1 MPIINKQN
9 ELNNCMQLYPEL
21 QSKEELEDLIYR
33 VSSTTID
40 ELYKQSKNDSE
51 NKFKFKSHKL
61 NTEDVIDIGIS
72 SDLPFG
78 SFCKSIVI
86 DPLNLF
92 FKDLKKI
99 KIINDYTYFTTNVAD
114 QLISRIWE
122 LSYKTL
128 IDELKTLKNEQ
139 LLIGK
144 TEEAR
149 FAYFHDVLLKN
160 DEYIEYLLDDNQQLS
175 STLRIIINRTLK
187 NILAILHRT
196 QAEWNNLLNQFHINN
211 DAKLTLIDVGMG
223 DTHQDGKTV
232 CTLHFSD
239 GSRIMYKPRNL
250 EVDQAFQDFLKFL
263 NTKRITE
270 FNTVNFFSSSS
281 DGWMEFISQKECTEE
296 KQINEFYKK
305 TGQYLAILYIL
316 NANDI
321 HYENIIAHGENP
333 ILIDLESLFVPKPNH
348 YFEEFDS
355 SFQKAQEFL
364 NTSVNSIALLPTE
377 ITRSIDGTDLYADL
391 GGVSFNKKQI
401 SPYKSVILNNKNLES
416 MDFSLK
422 NLELE
427 PKHNNPVLNG
437 TTLEAYDYIQ
447 DIQDGFK
454 SMYEWAI
461 ENKEELVSKIQQLFT
476 GKRIRFINK
485 STMFYSKL
493 LDMSTYPIFSKNSFY
508 KKLLFH
514 RVGLDGF
521 KSGHPF
527 LKHEYNDLLNMDV
540 PYFSAITNTKNIYN
554 SNGDDIGDI
563 LNDTPLERCLT
574 KINNL
579 SLTDLSKQLKL
590 IETSFLNKRKGH
602 EDCTKISFVQE
613 KSNHPKYTINYHSY
627 LKSAKNI
634 GDHLINEMITADE
647 NGYWIAPSLEGEQE
661 NIWSPGL
668 VSLDLYSG
676 NAGISI
682 FLAQLY
688 SCTGE
693 MKYKDAAY
701 KAIEPIRKF
710 ITELEENSQLPFPL
724 GVFSG
729 TSGYLYALYKTGI
742 LLGNTELENLFFDNI
757 DKLKS
762 FVIKDKTFDVIG
774 GVTGTIHMLLNI
786 AANCHVTKNK
796 NHLIRL
802 SIELEKHL
810 HQHPVFK
817 DQGKIYAGFSHG
829 IAGIMSCYALLYK
842 NTKKPI
848 YKNIA
853 VELRDKLNNFYSP
866 VQQNWYNSNQNND
879 ISNGWCH
886 GAPGILLSFLICMEC
901 GIEIDDTYVRIAINS
916 TKDKALGNN
925 ITYCHGDLGTL
936 SILERC
942 ANQLN
947 DSVLSSQV
955 ELTFECLHQQY
966 LKEIVSKNTIRHSYS
981 FSLMIGITGAGLAL
995 INKVNKIKT
1004 NILWIN

>member
-1 MPIINKQN
+1 MPIINKKN

-40 ELYKQSKNDSE
+40 ELYEKSKNE
-51 NKFKFKSHKL
+51 NKINFKYYKL

-92 FKDLKKI
+92 FKDLKEI
-99 KIINDYTYFTTNVAD
+99 KIINNYTYFTKNVAD

-128 IDELKTLKNEQ
+128 IDELKILKNER
-139 LLIGK
+139 LLIGE
-144 TEEAR
+144 TEETR
-149 FAYFHDVLLKN
+149 FTYFHDILLKN
-160 DEYIEYLLDDNQQLS
+160 DEYIEYLLNDNQELS
-175 STLRIIINRTLK
+175 NTLRIIINRSLK
-187 NILAILHRT
+187 NILTILHRT
-196 QAEWNNLLNQFHINN
+196 EAEWNNLLTRFCINN

-223 DTHQDGKTV
+223 DTHQNGKTV

-239 GSRIMYKPRNL
+239 DSRIMYKPRNL
-250 EVDQAFQDFLKFL
+250 EVDQAFQGFLKFL
-263 NTKRITE
+263 NKKKVSK
-270 FNTVNFFSSSS
+270 FNTVNFFSSGS

-305 TGQYLAILYIL
+305 TGQYLAILYVL

-333 ILIDLESLFVPKPNH
+333 MLIDLESLFVPKPNH

-364 NTSVNSIALLPTE
+364 HTSVNSIALLPTE
-377 ITRSIDGTDLYADL
+377 ITRSVNGTDLYADL
-391 GGVSFNKKQI
+391 GGVSFHKKQI

-447 DIQDGFK
+447 DIQNGFK
-454 SMYEWAI
+454 NMYEWAI
-461 ENKEELVSKIQQLFT
+461 ENKEELVCKIQQLFS

-493 LDMSTYPIFSKNSFY
+493 LDMSTYPIFSKSSFY

-521 KSGHPF
+521 KSGTPF
-527 LKHEYNDLLNMDV
+527 LKHEYYDLLNMDV
-540 PYFSAITNTKNIYN
+540 PYFSAITDKKKVYN
-554 SNGDDIGDI
+554 SNGDDMGDI
-563 LNDTPLERCLT
+563 LDNTPLERCLT
-574 KINNL
+574 KISNL

-590 IETSFLNKRKGH
+590 IEMSFLNKRKGH
-602 EDCTKISFVQE
+602 EDCTETSFIQV
-613 KSNHPKYTINYHSY
+613 KSSHLKHTINYHSY

-634 GDHLINEMITADE
+634 GDHLIDEMITVDE
-647 NGYWIAPSLEGEQE
+647 NAYWIASSLEGEQE

-688 SCTGE
+688 SYTGE
-693 MKYKDAAY
+693 IKYKDAAY
-701 KAIEPIRKF
+701 KAIEPVRKF
-710 ITELEENSQLPFPL
+710 IIELEDNSQLPFPL

-729 TSGYLYALYKTGI
+729 TSGYFYAIYKISI
-742 LLGNTELENLFFDNI
+742 LLEDTKLKEVFFDNI
-757 DKLKS
+757 DKIKS

-786 AANCHVTKNK
+786 AANCHDTKNK
-796 NHLIRL
+796 NHLIHL

-842 NTKKPI
+842 NTNIQI
-848 YKNIA
+848 YKNNA
-853 VELRDKLNNFYSP
+853 VELRDKLNTFYSP
-866 VQQNWYNSNQNND
+866 VQKNWYNSNQNSD

-901 GIEIDDTYVRIAINS
+901 GIEIDETYVKIAVNS
-916 TKDKALGNN
+916 TKGKGLGNN

-936 SILERC
+936 SILERY
-942 ANQLN
+942 ANQVN
-947 DSVLSSQV
+947 DSVVSSQV
-955 ELTFECLHQQY
+955 ELTFERLHQQY

-995 INKVNKIKT
+995 INKLNKIRT
-1004 NILWIN
+1004 NILWID

>member
-1 MPIINKQN
+1 MPIINKKN

-21 QSKEELEDLIYR
+21 QSTEELEDLIYR
-33 VSSTTID
+33 VSFTTID
-40 ELYKQSKNDSE
+40 ELYKKSENE
-51 NKFKFKSHKL
+51 NKFSFKFHNL
-61 NTEDVIDIGIS
+61 NTENVIDIGIS

-78 SFCKSIVI
+78 SFCKSIII
-86 DPLNLF
+86 DPLNRF

-99 KIINDYTYFTTNVAD
+99 KIINNYTYFTKNVAD

-128 IDELKTLKNEQ
+128 IHELKILKSEN
-139 LLIGK
+139 LLIGE
-144 TEEAR
+144 TEETR
-149 FAYFHDVLLKN
+149 FAYYHDFLLEDK
-160 DEYIEYLLDDNQQLS
+160 EYIEYILS
-175 STLRIIINRTLK
+175 ENKELSNILSLIINRSLK
-187 NILAILHRT
+187 NTLTILHRT
-196 QAEWNNLLNQFHINN
+196 EDEWNKLLTQFCINKN
-211 DAKLTLIDVGMG
+211 AKVTLIDVGMG
-223 DTHQDGKTV
+223 DTHQNGQTV

-239 GSRIMYKPRNL
+239 QSRIMYKPRNL
-250 EVDQAFQDFLKFL
+250 EVDQAFQEFLKFL
-263 NTKRITE
+263 NTKKVGK
-270 FNTVNFFSSSS
+270 FNTVNFFSSGS
-281 DGWMEFISQKECTEE
+281 DGWMEFISPKECTEG

-333 ILIDLESLFVPKPNH
+333 MLIDLESLFVPKPNH

-364 NTSVNSIALLPTE
+364 HTSVNSIALLPTE
-377 ITRSIDGTDLYADL
+377 ITRSVDGTDLYADL
-391 GGVSFNKKQI
+391 GGVSFHKKQI

-437 TTLEAYDYIQ
+437 ITLEAYDYIQ
-447 DIQDGFK
+447 DIRNGFK
-454 SMYEWAI
+454 NMYEWAI
-461 ENKEELVSKIQQLFT
+461 ENREELVSKIQQLFI

-493 LDMSTYPIFSKNSFY
+493 LDISTYPIFSKNSFY

-521 KSGHPF
+521 KSGNPF

-540 PYFSAITNTKNIYN
+540 PYFSAITDKKKVYN

-563 LNDTPLERCLT
+563 LNETPLERCLT
-574 KINNL
+574 KIDNL

-590 IETSFLNKRKGH
+590 IEMSFLNKRKGH
-602 EDCTKISFVQE
+602 EDCTKISFVQG
-613 KSNHPKYTINYHSY
+613 KSNHPKHTINYHSY
-627 LKSAKNI
+627 LKTAKNI

-647 NGYWIAPSLEGEQE
+647 NAYWIAPSLEGEQE

-693 MKYKDAAY
+693 VKYKDAAY
-701 KAIEPIRKF
+701 KAIEPVRKF
-710 ITELEENSQLPFPL
+710 IIELEENSQLPFPL

-729 TSGYLYALYKTGI
+729 TSGYFYAIYKTGI
-742 LLGNTELENLFFDNI
+742 FLEDTKLENLFFDNI

-796 NHLIRL
+796 NHLIHL

-810 HQHPVFK
+810 RQHPVFK
-817 DQGKIYAGFSHG
+817 DQGKLYAGFSHG
-829 IAGIMSCYALLYK
+829 IAGVMSCYALLYK
-842 NTKKPI
+842 NTKNRI
-848 YKNIA
+848 YKSN
-853 VELRDKLNNFYSP
+853 VLELRDKLNTFYSP
-866 VQQNWYNSNQNND
+866 VQKNWYNSNQNSD

-901 GIEIDDTYVRIAINS
+901 GIEIDEMYVKIAVNS

-936 SILERC
+936 SILERY

-955 ELTFECLHQQY
+955 ELTFERLHQRY

-995 INKVNKIKT
+995 INKLNKIRT
-1004 NILWIN
+1004 NILWID

>member
-1 MPIINKQN
+1 
-9 ELNNCMQLYPEL
+9 E
-21 QSKEELEDLIYR
+21 
-33 VSSTTID
+33 
-40 ELYKQSKNDSE
+40 
-51 NKFKFKSHKL
+51 
-61 NTEDVIDIGIS
+61 
-72 SDLPFG
+72 
-78 SFCKSIVI
+78 
-86 DPLNLF
+86 
-92 FKDLKKI
+92 
-99 KIINDYTYFTTNVAD
+99 
-114 QLISRIWE
+114 
-122 LSYKTL
+122 
-128 IDELKTLKNEQ
+128 
-139 LLIGK
+139 
-144 TEEAR
+144 TEETR
-149 FAYFHDVLLKN
+149 FAYYHHVLLEDK
-160 DEYIEYLLDDNQQLS
+160 EYIEYILS
-175 STLRIIINRTLK
+175 ENKELSNILSLIINRSLK
-187 NILAILHRT
+187 NTLTILHRT
-196 QAEWNNLLNQFHINN
+196 EDEWNKLLTQFCINKN
-211 DAKLTLIDVGMG
+211 AKVTLIDVGMG
-223 DTHQDGKTV
+223 DTHQNGQTV

-239 GSRIMYKPRNL
+239 QSRIMYKPRNL
-250 EVDQAFQDFLKFL
+250 EVDQAFQEFLKFL
-263 NTKRITE
+263 NTKKVGK
-270 FNTVNFFSSSS
+270 FNTVNFFSSGS
-281 DGWMEFISQKECTEE
+281 DGWMEFISPKECTEG

-333 ILIDLESLFVPKPNH
+333 MLIDLESLFVPKPNH

-364 NTSVNSIALLPTE
+364 HTSVNSIALLPTE
-377 ITRSIDGTDLYADL
+377 ITRSVDGTDLYADL
-391 GGVSFNKKQI
+391 GGVSFHKKQI

-437 TTLEAYDYIQ
+437 ITLEAYDYIQ
-447 DIQDGFK
+447 DIRNGFK
-454 SMYEWAI
+454 NMYEWAI
-461 ENKEELVSKIQQLFT
+461 ENREELVSKIQQLFI

-493 LDMSTYPIFSKNSFY
+493 LDISTYPIFSKNSFY

-521 KSGHPF
+521 KSGNPF

-540 PYFSAITNTKNIYN
+540 PYFSAITDKKKVYN

-563 LNDTPLERCLT
+563 LNETPLERCLT
-574 KINNL
+574 KIDNL

-590 IETSFLNKRKGH
+590 IEMSFLNKRKGH
-602 EDCTKISFVQE
+602 EDCTKISFVQG
-613 KSNHPKYTINYHSY
+613 KSNHPKHTINYHSY
-627 LKSAKNI
+627 LKTAKNI

-647 NGYWIAPSLEGEQE
+647 NAYWIAPSLEGEQE

-693 MKYKDAAY
+693 VKYKDAAY
-701 KAIEPIRKF
+701 KAIEPVRKF
-710 ITELEENSQLPFPL
+710 IIELEENSQLPFPL

-729 TSGYLYALYKTGI
+729 TSGYFYAIYKTGI
-742 LLGNTELENLFFDNI
+742 FLEDTKLENLFFDNI

-796 NHLIRL
+796 NHLIHL

-810 HQHPVFK
+810 RQHPVFK
-817 DQGKIYAGFSHG
+817 DQGKLYAGFSHG
-829 IAGIMSCYALLYK
+829 IAGVMSCYALLYK
-842 NTKKPI
+842 NTKNRI
-848 YKNIA
+848 YKSN
-853 VELRDKLNNFYSP
+853 VLELRDKLNTFYSP
-866 VQQNWYNSNQNND
+866 VQKNWYNSNQNSD

-901 GIEIDDTYVRIAINS
+901 GIEIDEMYVKIAVNS

-936 SILERC
+936 SILERY

-955 ELTFECLHQQY
+955 ELTFERLHQRY

-995 INKVNKIKT
+995 INKLNKIRT
-1004 NILWIN
+1004 NILWID